1 MSVSRDGGASNAVE
15 PSLLGFVDS
24 DGAGG
29 AAERAPLYGVAAVV

>member
-24 DGAGG
+24 SGG
-29 AAERAPLYGVAAVV
+29 GKQRSKLRST